1 MVRSRQVTC
10 SCSNMSCDR
19 INGAKPGYSLPAI
32 IISAYTAAATSRWE
46 TPRVTSASPVS
57 MARQEAVAT
66 RRT

>member
-1 MVRSRQVTC
+1 
-10 SCSNMSCDR
+10 MSCDR

-32 IISAYTAAATSRWE
+32 IISAYTAAATSRWS